1 MNLPELGN
9 KFIINPKKCQDKK
22 TLEKQTD
29 RNRNK
34 KEINVCELN
43 LIAKIFLKIR
53 WIKNKNEL
61 DVLYNRHN

>member
-1 MNLPELGN
+1 MVNLSELGN
-9 KFIINPKKCQDKK
+9 KFIINPKKLSGQK

-43 LIAKIFLKIR
+43 LIAKIFLK
-53 WIKNKNEL
+53 N
-61 DVLYNRHN
+61 